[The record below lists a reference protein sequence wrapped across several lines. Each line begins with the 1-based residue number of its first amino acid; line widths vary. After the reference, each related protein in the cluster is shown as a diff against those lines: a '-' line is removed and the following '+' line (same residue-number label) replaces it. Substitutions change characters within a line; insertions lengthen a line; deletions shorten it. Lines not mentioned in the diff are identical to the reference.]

1 VVTQSH
7 MSQPAHDLSGGVWP
21 MAGDRSG
28 LGLSAPEHRNAATS
42 AVVHNRSS
50 RAHGPPPPALPASPT
65 HQIAPSSPQ
74 PVPSPRFQLRG
85 GGSRRLIRA
94 AAADLDDSSCLAAI
108 SRYMPLRPSLS
119 MSVASAETIGGFVIV
134 FLSRQSGSAAGAESR
149 AVGSAPADAAA
160 YCSGGGRQS
169 HRRGPF
175 GAGFCERVI

>member
-1 VVTQSH
+1 VIATQSVVTQLH

-21 MAGDRSG
+21 MAADRSG

-50 RAHGPPPPALPASPT
+50 RAHGPPPPALPASAT

-94 AAADLDDSSCLAAI
+94 AAADLDRLQLLGCNQPVHA
-108 SRYMPLRPSLS
+108 
-119 MSVASAETIGGFVIV
+119 ASAQPEHVGRLGGDHWRFRDRVP
-134 FLSRQSGSAAGAESR
+134 FLPGPVTPPTRIEHH
-149 AVGSAPADAAA
+149 
-160 YCSGGGRQS
+160 CSSVGGRNVVSRCTNRKQ
-169 HRRGPF
+169 
-175 GAGFCERVI
+175 